1 LRSEEELV
9 LDKANASNRSAKSVL
24 RKKLEKDPNYQAA
37 SPEDQAALLAAEL
50 ETLAAK
56 RFEACQ
62 SSRLSQLFITYLY

>member
-9 LDKANASNRSAKSVL
+9 LNKANASNCSAKSVL

-37 SPEDQAALLAAEL
+37 SLEDQAALLAAEL

-62 SSRLSQLFITYLY
+62 SGRLSQLFITYLY